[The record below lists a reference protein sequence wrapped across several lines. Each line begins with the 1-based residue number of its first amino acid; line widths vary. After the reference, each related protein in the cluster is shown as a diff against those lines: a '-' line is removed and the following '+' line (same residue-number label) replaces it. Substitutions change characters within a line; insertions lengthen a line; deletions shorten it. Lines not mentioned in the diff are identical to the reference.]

1 MSSQGSITPTALGKG
16 LWGVLATPFD
26 EANLKVD
33 EESMIRQLD
42 LYRAVGATGVVT
54 LGVFGEAA
62 QLDFSEQAD
71 LVRLV
76 SEQAPDLPLVIGLS
90 ERETDQAIAVA
101 LRLLDA
107 ATQPPAGFMCQINS
121 TDPQALMAHFEA
133 IHAATGVGIV
143 VQDYPLIS
151 GVKISSQ
158 QILDALEHNTY
169 AVAIK
174 SEAPPTSLAISSLTS
189 KTSVPVFGGLGG
201 VGLLDELMSGA
212 SGAMT
217 GFSHPE
223 GLAET
228 LSAWKRGG
236 FEAARDAFASW
247 LPLANF
253 EAQVGIGLAIRKEI
267 LKQRGVFTSGVVRPP
282 AMPMPGALRHHLS
295 QHISALIDK
304 RVI

>member
-1 MSSQGSITPTALGKG
+1 MNSQENIAPTALRKG
-16 LWGVLATPFD
+16 LWGVLATPF
-26 EANLKVD
+26 E
-33 EESMIRQLD
+33 EESLKFDNDSMINQLN
-42 LYRAVGATGVVT
+42 LYRTVGASGVVA

-62 QLDFSEQAD
+62 QLDSSEQVD

-76 SEQAPDLPLVIGLS
+76 SEHAPDLPLVIGLS
-90 ERETDQAIAVA
+90 ERETVAAVEVA
-101 LRLLDA
+101 KRLRDA
-107 ATQPPAGFMCQINS
+107 MAQPPVGFMCQIN
-121 TDPQALMAHFEA
+121 TVDPKALATHFEA

-151 GVKISSQ
+151 GIKISSQ

-174 SEAPPTSLAISSLTS
+174 SEAPPTSLAISNLSS

-228 LSAWKRGG
+228 LSAWNRGG
-236 FEAARDAFASW
+236 FEAARDAFAPW

-253 EAQVGIGLAIRKEI
+253 EGQVGIGLAIRKEI
-267 LKQRGVFTSGVVRPP
+267 LKQRGVFTSGAVRPP
-282 AMPMPGALRHHLS
+282 AMPMPDALRHHLS

-304 RVI
+304 RLI

>member
-1 MSSQGSITPTALGKG
+1 MSSKGAPIPALLTKG
-16 LWGVLATPFD
+16 LWGVLATPF
-26 EANLKVD
+26 EEESLKVD
-33 EESMIRQLD
+33 GASMIKQVD
-42 LYRAVGATGVVT
+42 MYRAVGASGVVV

-62 QLDFSEQAD
+62 QLDPVEQAH

-76 SEQAPDLPLVIGLS
+76 SREAPELPLVIGLS
-90 ERETDQAIAVA
+90 EMRTDQAVEAA

-107 ATQPPAGFMCQINS
+107 AAQRPAGFMCQINS
-121 TDPQALMAHFEA
+121 ADPQALAGHFEA

-143 VQDYPLIS
+143 VQDYPLAS
-151 GVKISSQ
+151 GVKISSE
-158 QILDALEHNTY
+158 QILDALEHATY

-174 SEAPPTSLAISSLTS
+174 SEAPPTSVAISNLSS
-189 KTSVPVFGGLGG
+189 KTSIPVFGGLGG
-201 VGLLDELMSGA
+201 VGLLDELISGA

-223 GLAET
+223 GLAEVLT
-228 LSAWKRGG
+228 AWDNGG
-236 FEAARDAFASW
+236 FAAARSAFASW

-267 LKQRGVFTSGVVRPP
+267 LKQRGLFKSGAVRPP
-282 AMPMPGALRHHLS
+282 ALPLPNALRHHLT
-295 QHISALIDK
+295 QHVNAVIGK

>member
-1 MSSQGSITPTALGKG
+1 MNSKELITPRSLDRG

-33 EESMIRQLD
+33 DESMIRQLD

-62 QLDFSEQAD
+62 QLDPSEQAD

-90 ERETDQAIAVA
+90 ERETDQAIEVA
-101 LRLLDA
+101 LHLLDA
-107 ATQPPAGFMCQINS
+107 ATQLPAGFMCQINS
-121 TDPQALMAHFEA
+121 VDPQALAAHFEA
-133 IHAATGVGIV
+133 IHVATGVGIV

-151 GVKISSQ
+151 GIKVSSK
-158 QILDALEHNTY
+158 QILDALEHANY

-174 SEAPPTSLAISSLTS
+174 SEAPPTSLAISDLSS
-189 KTSVPVFGGLGG
+189 RTSVPVFGGLGG

-212 SGAMT
+212 AGAMT

-223 GLAET
+223 GLAAT
-228 LSAWKRGG
+228 LSAWASGG
-236 FEAARDAFASW
+236 FEAARNAFAPW

-267 LKQRGVFTSGVVRPP
+267 LRQRGIFTSGVVRPP
-282 AMPMPGALRHHLS
+282 ALPMPGALRHHLS
-295 QHISALIDK
+295 QHVSALLDK
-304 RVI
+304 RAI